1 MPLNLAELGK
11 LYTIHRIGGQEKERH
26 HLENLGLIPG
36 QELRLISEFHGYYI
50 VSVKDTRIGIE
61 NIWLRRSFSWLSN
74 SYIAIVYHIAEVLCI
89 Y

>member
-50 VSVKDTRIGIE
+50 VSVKDARIGIE
-61 NIWLRRSFSWLSN
+61 KHLSFSWLSN

>member
-50 VSVKDTRIGIE
+50 VSVKDARIGIE
-61 NIWLRRSFSWLSN
+61 KHLAQKVILL
-74 SYIAIVYHIAEVLCI
+74 A
-89 Y
+89 